1 MIRVE
6 KDDNIRRILEALL
19 NELLLRKLLEPST
32 IQDIINEGRSSA
44 TASHT
49 TLPPFYVEWFDKK
62 VYCSITPSSVESQ
75 ENSFHYLIC

>member
-19 NELLLRKLLEPST
+19 NELLSRKLLEPST
-32 IQDIINEGRSSA
+32 VQNIVNEGRSSA

-49 TLPPFYVEWFDKK
+49 TLPPFYVE
-62 VYCSITPSSVESQ
+62 
-75 ENSFHYLIC
+75 

>member
-19 NELLLRKLLEPST
+19 NELSSRKLLEAST
-32 IQDIINEGRSSA
+32 IQDIVNEGRSRA

-49 TLPPFYVEWFDKK
+49 TLPPFYVE
-62 VYCSITPSSVESQ
+62 
-75 ENSFHYLIC
+75 